1 MKRAVLY
8 ARVSSD
14 LQKKEGTVESQILE
28 LKKQIATAGDVLVK
42 EYVDDGHSGAKLD
55 RPALSQLRTDL
66 KTDLFDT
73 VYFLNTDRIARDATL
88 QSIIIEEIIKKN
100 KQLIINGK
108 DYVKNPENTFS
119 LQVLGA
125 VAQLER
131 AKIAERVGRGKA
143 LKLAKGYH
151 PGRGHNIFGYDY
163 IHKRPETESASL
175 KINEREAKIV
185 RLIFETYASSTSG
198 MRMITRMLEEKRYLT
213 KNGKKLWRVGI
224 IKCMLRNHAYMGTMY
239 FNRMETIKEY
249 ANPFYGIKVT
259 STKFVKRDK
268 SQWIG
273 VKVPAIVSKELF
285 NKVQDKI
292 DYYKKKYR
300 NPRIP
305 QLLSNLI
312 RCGGCGGSFY
322 SYRRYYVDK
331 RSTPHKVYHRASYK
345 CNWRVRA
352 LMHSNKSNIRKCD
365 NNEIK
370 TSILEE
376 KVFKLFNEE
385 VVNPETL
392 KKHMDIFRSE
402 GKSSQLKL
410 QRQLKKIDIE
420 LKKLSNSKKR
430 VLELYANGGTE
441 RAEYAKMSAE
451 FDDKISQ
458 LSNEKIELVRQ
469 IPLLQKP
476 AVIELSI
483 AQYCDEVRVRLKQCK
498 DFETY
503 RQFFLDLVDH
513 VVYYKNLVEL
523 HGYVPVKST
532 EHAEDGQPEVK
543 IEYKI
548 TTEIEWAE
556 RMAQYWKKEKGSR
569 ISVMDFNSMVG
580 TSKRKM
586 KDVPLFSQGI
596 NKSN

>member
-1 MKRAVLY
+1 MKRAALY

-14 LQKKEGTVESQILE
+14 LQKKEGTIESQVLE
-28 LKKQIATAGDVLVK
+28 LRKQIIADGNVLVK
-42 EYVDDGHSGAKLD
+42 EYADEGHSGAKLD

-163 IHKRPETESASL
+163 IHKRPETESAVL
-175 KINEREAKIV
+175 KINEREAKVV
-185 RLIFETYASSTSG
+185 RLIFETYANSNGG
-198 MRMITRMLEEKRYLT
+198 MRMITRMLEEKDYPT
-213 KNGKKLWRVGI
+213 KTGKRLWRVGI
-224 IKCMLRNHAYMGTMY
+224 IKCMLRNHAYIGMMY
-239 FNRMETIKEY
+239 FNKMETIKEY

-259 STKFVKRDK
+259 STKIVPRDK
-268 SQWIG
+268 SQWVG
-273 VKVPAIVSKELF
+273 VKVPPIVSKELF

-292 DYYKKKYR
+292 DYYRKKYR

-312 RCGGCGGSFY
+312 RCGGCGGSCY
-322 SYRRYYVDK
+322 AYRRYYVDK

-345 CNWRVRA
+345 CNWTIRI
-352 LMHSNKSNIRKCD
+352 LQHSKKSNLRKCD

-376 KVFKLFNEE
+376 KVYKLFKEE
-385 VVNPETL
+385 VVKPELL
-392 KKHMDIFRSE
+392 KKHMDIF
-402 GKSSQLKL
+402 KSDGRVSQMRL
-410 QRQLKKIDIE
+410 QRQL
-420 LKKLSNSKKR
+420 S
-430 VLELYANGGTE
+430 
-441 RAEYAKMSAE
+441 
-451 FDDKISQ
+451 
-458 LSNEKIELVRQ
+458 KIET
-469 IPLLQKP
+469 
-476 AVIELSI
+476 
-483 AQYCDEVRVRLKQCK
+483 RL
-498 DFETY
+498 
-503 RQFFLDLVDH
+503 RAI
-513 VVYYKNLVEL
+513 
-523 HGYVPVKST
+523 ST
-532 EHAEDGQPEVK
+532 AK
-543 IEYKI
+543 K
-548 TTEIEWAE
+548 TT
-556 RMAQYWKKEKGSR
+556 S
-569 ISVMDFNSMVG
+569 
-580 TSKRKM
+580 
-586 KDVPLFSQGI
+586 
-596 NKSN
+596 